1 MNNFRVKAGDIIGF
15 SGRNL
20 ASDGI
25 NIATFGIPRW
35 GISHVGI
42 IKPSQ
47 YGGPHLLE
55 STSERGVQSV
65 SFREA
70 VAAYDGKV
78 WVYTLVRSLYPHELS
93 RMASCLV
100 GLENREYDFRGA
112 FRSGGRIWSWM
123 QAAFRGEDLTSL
135 FCSEL
140 VAEVLSDIGIFP
152 TSNASRWNPNHF
164 VRKLRRLGIV
174 NPPRKLK

>member
-1 MNNFRVKAGDIIGF
+1 MNDFHVKAGDIIGF

-25 NIATFGIPRW
+25 NIATFGIPRR

-42 IKPSQ
+42 VEPSR
-47 YGGPHLLE
+47 YGGPHLFE
-55 STSERGVQSV
+55 STSKKGVQSGV
-65 SFREA
+65 LREA
-70 VAAYDGKV
+70 VAAYDGRV
-78 WVYTLVRSLYPHELS
+78 WAYTLTRSLYSHELT
-93 RMASCLV
+93 RMTYCLA
-100 GLENREYDFRGA
+100 GLESRNYDFRGA
-112 FRSGGRIWSWM
+112 FRSGGRIWSWI

-140 VAEVLSDIGIFP
+140 AAEVLSYIGIFP

-174 NPPRKLK
+174 NSPRRLK